1 MQGSLEGADGGRNRR
16 VHVRESGG
24 RHPSHEGRGVKAVVG
39 MQNEG
44 DVKPAGVF
52 GGRHL
57 AGEHVEEIR
66 GKVELWVRRDGVL
79 TVANSSKRRCDGADL
94 AGEAQRLALV
104 RLN

>member
-1 MQGSLEGADGGRNRR
+1 MADVTAECMSER
-16 VHVRESGG
+16 VE
-24 RHPSHEGRGVKAVVG
+24 AVTRATKVEALKLWSACR
-39 MQNEG
+39 MRATSNQR
-44 DVKPAGVF
+44 VSS
-52 GGRHL
+52 GRHL